1 MLLCCVW
8 TDGGTDEYEAVGPEA
23 SPHAVE
29 NSAGEFTHDQSSLI
43 CVIAVRRGFI
53 YICLIL
59 FLALSPYCTPLFFC
73 TPFYSYM
80 FYFTVRLFGIIFFVF
95 LHLYLFE

>member
-29 NSAGEFTHDQSSLI
+29 NSAGEITHNQSSPI
-43 CVIAVRRGFI
+43 SVIAVRRGFI

-59 FLALSPYCTPLFFC
+59 FLALSPYFAPLFFYTFFTQLYC
-73 TPFYSYM
+73 TALWDNIFCLSSS
-80 FYFTVRLFGIIFFVF
+80 LFI
-95 LHLYLFE
+95 

>member
-1 MLLCCVW
+1 MMCSCVW

-29 NSAGEFTHDQSSLI
+29 NSAGEITHDQSSPI
-43 CVIAVRRGFI
+43 SVIAVRRGFI

-59 FLALSPYCTPLFFC
+59 FLALSPY
-73 TPFYSYM
+73 
-80 FYFTVRLFGIIFFVF
+80 FFVF
-95 LHLYLFE
+95 YTFFT

>member
-29 NSAGEFTHDQSSLI
+29 NSAGEITHDQSSPI
-43 CVIAVRRGFI
+43 SVIAVRRGFI

-59 FLALSPYCTPLFFC
+59 FLALSPYFAPLFFIH
-73 TPFYSYM
+73 FLLN
-80 FYFTVRLFGIIFFVF
+80 FTVRLFGIIFFVF